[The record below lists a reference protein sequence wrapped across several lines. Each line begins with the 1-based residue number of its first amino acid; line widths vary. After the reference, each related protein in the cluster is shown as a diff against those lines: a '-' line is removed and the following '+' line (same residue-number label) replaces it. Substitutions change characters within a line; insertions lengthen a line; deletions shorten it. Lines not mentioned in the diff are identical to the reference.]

1 MSIATEKDDQQPY
14 EAEELVRSLGDLPN
28 VSAELRSRV
37 LLAAS
42 QAATDS
48 KRQRGWVIAAGFA
61 ATCAAAV
68 LAFAFFGG
76 GSYPTIDPMADQN
89 QIYNGNETIP
99 PAAEETINQTLQDQ
113 RDVIS
118 SGMLKSNGLIK

>member
-1 MSIATEKDDQQPY
+1 MSIATENEDQQPC
-14 EAEELVRSLGDLPN
+14 EAEELVRSLGDLPP

-48 KRQRGWVIAAGFA
+48 KRQRGWVIAATFA
-61 ATCAAAV
+61 AACAAAV

-76 GSYPTIDPMADQN
+76 GYPTIDPMADQN
-89 QIYNGNETIP
+89 QLYNGVDTLP
-99 PAAEETINQTLQDQ
+99 PAAEETINQSLNE

>member
-1 MSIATEKDDQQPY
+1 MSVATEKDNQQPD
-14 EAEELVRSLGDLPN
+14 ETEELVKSLGDVPQ

-48 KRQRGWVIAAGFA
+48 KRQRGWVIVASFA

-76 GSYPTIDPMADQN
+76 GYQAIDPMANQDQP
-89 QIYNGNETIP
+89 YNGAETLP
-99 PAAEETINQTLQDQ
+99 PAAEETINKTLNDQ

-118 SGMLKSNGLIK
+118 SGMLKSNGIIK